1 MKGKVNQLYQN
12 FFIQFRLDFRDN
24 MTQSDSSIKILTSQV
39 QEDGKLKR
47 VIEAYVEASS
57 RREGGISSASPNLTD
72 NKKSCFP
79 PELDRSCRNHLIWF
93 MHWCCCLESLRNL
106 KPNRRLHQTKSS
118 TFQSSLRHSRTNV
131 AYWNREGTSNSLPQ
145 LLGPWWQKSD

>member
-47 VIEAYVEASS
+47 VIEAYVEEGGRDLICITKFDGQQEIMVSS
-57 RREGGISSASPNLTD
+57 RIGQKLQKSP
-72 NKKSCFP
+72 
-79 PELDRSCRNHLIWF
+79 HLV
-93 MHWCCCLESLRNL
+93 HA
-106 KPNRRLHQTKSS
+106 LHY
-118 TFQSSLRHSRTNV
+118 R
-131 AYWNREGTSNSLPQ
+131 
-145 LLGPWWQKSD
+145 LGP